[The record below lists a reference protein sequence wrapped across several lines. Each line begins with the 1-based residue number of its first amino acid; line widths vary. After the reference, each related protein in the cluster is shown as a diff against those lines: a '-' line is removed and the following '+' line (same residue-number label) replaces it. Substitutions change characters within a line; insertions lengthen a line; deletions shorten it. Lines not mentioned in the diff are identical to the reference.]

1 MSYIGR
7 FAPTPTGP
15 LHYGSLV
22 AALASYLDAKA
33 NNGKWLLRIE
43 DLDPPR
49 EDPNASTLIP
59 DQLLAHGLQWD
70 GEIQYQSNNS
80 DAYEAALSLL
90 DCKQRL
96 FPCNCSRKDLAI
108 SNGLHQGVCNSTTD
122 KPHAL
127 RFLVSHTSI
136 EFYDQVYGDYEQDLA
151 KVGDQIL
158 KRKDQLYAYQLA
170 VLVDDFHSAIT
181 HVVRGVDLLDNTPRQ
196 IHLLEQLDWPVPK
209 YLHIPLITNE
219 SGQKLSKQNQ
229 APALEL
235 STPEQNLINALT
247 FLNQALPPTDS
258 TSIESI
264 LIWAIQHWQPNL
276 ITPDVAGILAY

>member
-90 DCKQRL
+90 DCKQLL

-276 ITPDVAGILAY
+276 ITPDVAGILA

>member
-90 DCKQRL
+90 DCKQLL

-276 ITPDVAGILAY
+276 ITPDVAGVLA

>member
-15 LHYGSLV
+15 LHCGSLV

-49 EDPNASTLIP
+49 EDPHASTLIP
-59 DQLLAHGLQWD
+59 KQLLAHDLQWD
-70 GEIQYQSNNS
+70 GEIQYQSANT

-90 DCKQRL
+90 DSKQLL

-108 SNGLHQGVCNSTTD
+108 SHGLHQGRCNSTTD

-127 RFLVSHTSI
+127 RFLVEHASI
-136 EFYDQVYGDYEQDLA
+136 AFRDRVYGDYEQDLTT
-151 KVGDQIL
+151 VGDQIL

-196 IHLLEQLDWPVPK
+196 IHLLKQLNWPIPN

-235 STPEQNLINALT
+235 STPEQNLISALK
-247 FLNQALPPTDS
+247 FLNQTAPPLDHS
-258 TSIESI
+258 SNKAI
-264 LIWAIQHWQPNL
+264 LDWAIQHWQPGL
-276 ITPDVAGILAY
+276 ITPDLAGVLT